1 MKLALSERLVA
12 LELLPKEDDWAGVKE
27 IRKAREIL
35 SFTPEEMKKYSIIQ
49 EGQMVKWSVEGNSYE
64 VDLPMSEWITTQIQD
79 VLRKKNKEKKL
90 SERDIPIYQKFIV
103 DYDAI

>member
-1 MKLALSERLVA
+1 MKLSLAERLLVK
-12 LELLPKEDDWAGVKE
+12 ELLPKEDDWAGVKE

-35 SFTPEEMKKYSIIQ
+35 SFTPEEMEKYGIVQ
-49 EGQMVKWSVEGNSYE
+49 EGQMIKWSVDGNSYE
-64 VDLPMSEWITTQIQD
+64 SDLPMSEWITTQIQE

-90 SERDIPIYQKFIV
+90 SERDISVYQKFIV